1 MGIEIKPSDLYY
13 KYSRK
18 KETRD
23 QPKFTGLPDPN
34 PFDRDDLYE
43 LIPMI
48 EAVMDSVGSRDGAV
62 IEALEEVMIYQMPK
76 FISTREDVF
85 RFLVSFIEE
94 RVGR

>member
-13 KYSRK
+13 KYARK
-18 KETRD
+18 KETREL
-23 QPKFTGLPDPN
+23 PKFTGLPDPN
-34 PFDRDDLYE
+34 HFDRDDLYDI
-43 LIPMI
+43 IPML
-48 EAVMDSVGSRDGAV
+48 EAVMDEVGSHDGAV

-94 RVGR
+94 RAAR